1 MCKMFRE
8 DRRLS
13 SGTCREFE
21 RTERHYVVP
30 SFLDQRHEQRTGFF
44 MRLNLQRR
52 QCILVGMAA
61 SCRFSPDDHNFS
73 RPGCRRSP
81 LRSRLNDSY
90 HFHRGRFLDLFDC

>member
-1 MCKMFRE
+1 MAKCLAQINPRNFLS
-8 DRRLS
+8 DR
-13 SGTCREFE
+13 
-21 RTERHYVVP
+21 VIDP

-44 MRLNLQRR
+44 MRLNLECR
-52 QCILVGMAA
+52 QCILVSMAA

-73 RPGCRRSP
+73 RPGCRGSP